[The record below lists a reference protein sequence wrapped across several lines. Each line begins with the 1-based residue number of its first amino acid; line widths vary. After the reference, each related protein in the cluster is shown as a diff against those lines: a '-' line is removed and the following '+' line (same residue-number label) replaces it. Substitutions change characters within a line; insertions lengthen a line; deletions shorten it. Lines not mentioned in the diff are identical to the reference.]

1 MSLTHSKQTW
11 SVLNYYSMPRSVASR
26 IRHLS
31 VCQSACLLV
40 SVCLS
45 AQPCCLSGV
54 VRRASTK
61 GYKSSLAVGALLVH
75 DKCKRSVCMHVH
87 MCMYVC
93 MHEGEE
99 YRAHLVQGRQGKD
112 WLPYLKRQHDYISNY
127 YNYQQL
133 LQHSVSFQLS
143 TMECGNML
151 DLLSCVISHM
161 TVT

>member
-1 MSLTHSKQTW
+1 MSLTHSKQAW

-61 GYKSSLAVGALLVH
+61 GYKSSLAVAALLVH

-99 YRAHLVQGRQGKD
+99 YRAHLVQGKQGKD

-127 YNYQQL
+127 YN
-133 LQHSVSFQLS
+133 
-143 TMECGNML
+143 
-151 DLLSCVISHM
+151 
-161 TVT
+161 